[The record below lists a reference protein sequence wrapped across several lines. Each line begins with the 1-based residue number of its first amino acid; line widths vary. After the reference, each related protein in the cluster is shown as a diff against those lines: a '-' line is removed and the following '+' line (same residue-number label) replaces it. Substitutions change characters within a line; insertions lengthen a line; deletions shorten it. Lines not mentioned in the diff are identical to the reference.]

1 MGRVYVFGD
10 EAGNFDFDLK
20 QGASL
25 WFILGS
31 ITLYDPSVGDR
42 LLALR
47 RELAWQGVALDST
60 FHASED
66 LQIVRDEVFRLLAGE
81 AVRIDYTIVE
91 KRKTIPR
98 LQRDKERFYK
108 QTWFMH
114 FGYVARGILST
125 KDELLVVAA
134 SLGTKK
140 GRRAMRMALE
150 DVVNQS
156 AAFCSNYQAAFWPA
170 ESDPCLQVADYVTW
184 AAQRKYEQN
193 DTRPYDLIKDKV
205 ATEFRPFD
213 AGTTYYY

>member
-1 MGRVYVFGD
+1 MTRVYVFAD
-10 EAGNFDFDLK
+10 EAGNFDFSLK

-31 ITLYDPSVGDR
+31 VTLYDPAVGNR
-42 LLALR
+42 LLELR

-60 FHASED
+60 FHAAED
-66 LQIVRDEVFRLLAGE
+66 LQIVRDEVFRLLQRE
-81 AVRIDYTIVE
+81 SFRIDYTVVD

-98 LQRDKERFYK
+98 LQADKNRFYK

-114 FGYVARGILST
+114 FKYVAKGIANPA
-125 KDELLVVAA
+125 DELLVVAA

-140 GRRAMRMALE
+140 ERKALRIALD

-156 AAFCSNYQAAFWPA
+156 AAFCSNFQVAFWPA

-184 AAQRKYEQN
+184 AVQRKYERG
-193 DTRPYDLIKDKV
+193 DTKSYDLIKDKV